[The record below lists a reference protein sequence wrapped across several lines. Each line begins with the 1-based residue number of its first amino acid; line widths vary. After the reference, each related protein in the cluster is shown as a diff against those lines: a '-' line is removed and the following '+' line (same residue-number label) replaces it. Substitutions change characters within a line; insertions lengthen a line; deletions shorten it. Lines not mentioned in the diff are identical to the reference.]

1 MEFNPNNSIVQLC
14 LQGMDMEAEGN
25 REEAAKLFLRAWNEA
40 TNDFEKYLA
49 AYYLARQQ
57 TDVSAKLKWF
67 ETALQLALK
76 TDNHSTNSALPSI
89 YSNIA
94 GCYENLKE
102 ADSAKKYAQL
112 GLSAMSGGT

>member
-1 MEFNPNNSIVQLC
+1 EFNPNNSIVQLC

-25 REEAAKLFLRAWNEA
+25 LEKAGKLFLQAWNEA

-57 TDVSAKLKWF
+57 TDVSAKLTWF

-76 TDNHSTNSALPSI
+76 TDNHSTTSALPSI

-94 GCYENLKE
+94 RCYESLNGV
-102 ADSAKKYAQL
+102 DTAKKYAQL
-112 GLSAMSGGT
+112 AISATS